1 MSVLEKGN
9 IKNSVNFPNV
19 ELPHSGDTRICIM
32 HRNVAGVLSKIST
45 AMADAGINIENMI
58 NRSRG
63 NYAYTIVE
71 TIGQV
76 PEEALSKLYTLEDMI
91 RIRVSDAAF
100 AAGFR
105 VKHIGEVLYAKLKNE
120 FDAVV
125 DKCQVRIYTDP
136 EKVKEIRAMG
146 NETFAKRDERLK
158 TLTDESVDEALPRT
172 GSRK

>member
-1 MSVLEKGN
+1 LTE
-9 IKNSVNFPNV
+9 F

-91 RIRVSDAAF
+91 RIRVI
-100 AAGFR
+100 
-105 VKHIGEVLYAKLKNE
+105 H
-120 FDAVV
+120 
-125 DKCQVRIYTDP
+125 
-136 EKVKEIRAMG
+136 
-146 NETFAKRDERLK
+146 
-158 TLTDESVDEALPRT
+158 
-172 GSRK
+172 